1 MESRQDDRIYAVS
14 FLLYTNDEFSYKEY
28 SNVPIFSIGYQTEI
42 GFSHRLDLARCTVPA
57 LRAAPDFTLC
67 RFRAAPMFTHP

>member
-42 GFSHRLDLARCTVPA
+42 GFSHRPDLARCA
-57 LRAAPDFTLC
+57 DFRLAPIPRRLNFAHC
-67 RFRAAPMFTHP
+67 A

>member
-14 FLLYTNDEFSYKEY
+14 FLLYTNEEFSYKEY

-42 GFSHRLDLARCTVPA
+42 GFSHRLDLARRPVPA
-57 LRAAPDFTLC
+57 LRAAPISRRPNFAHC
-67 RFRAAPMFTHP
+67 A